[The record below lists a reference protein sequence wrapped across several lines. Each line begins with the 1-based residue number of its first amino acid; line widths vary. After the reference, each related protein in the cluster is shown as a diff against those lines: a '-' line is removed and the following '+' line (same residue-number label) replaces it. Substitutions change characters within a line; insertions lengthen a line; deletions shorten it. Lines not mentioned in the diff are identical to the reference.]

1 MHSATTHTS
10 DQLLVLVDGSNVA
23 FNGGR
28 KATFANL
35 SIVLEQLASFP
46 VRVVT
51 LADATL
57 RHRIDRPDALEPLL
71 SSGAIR
77 QIPKGTSADD
87 FLWQVALSERKL
99 GHPSYVVTNDHF
111 PEERAAAEG
120 VTGIARVTFMVI
132 EGRAFFQPTLEE
144 ILKIPSPGLPS
155 LDSGR
160 SEETDHS
167 KTDRVTGP
175 ELVKSPLVDHGKP
188 VVQSKHYS
196 VTSVS
201 SRGPS
206 IANSVQVASANRGKD
221 IAWELTLEAAKEL
234 WQKRRKSFPLEDGRQ
249 VAVKLDTLFGT
260 VNTAIKRV
268 RKNKVVTATQLTSKL
283 FVQTLKDHGVVIES
297 RAPPPHWTQTWNEQ
311 FCIFPS
317 RLFDGSNVDTVT
329 TTATVPSTTVH
340 KPDSVRL
347 KDQAEQLLSEG
358 KGLMLNGK
366 WAVRVSD
373 FCPLYPP
380 WNEFQMAQFL
390 KLHGVATVRPW
401 IPREKKRVLLWFP
414 RD

>member
-1 MHSATTHTS
+1 MHSAAAHTS
-10 DQLLVLVDGSNVA
+10 SQPLVLVDGSNVA

-35 SIVLEQLASFP
+35 STVLEQLTSLP
-46 VRVVT
+46 VRVVA

-57 RHRIDRPDALEPLL
+57 RHRIDRPDALESLL
-71 SSGAIR
+71 SSGMIR

-99 GHPSYVVTNDHF
+99 GHLSYVVTNDHF

-120 VTGIARVTFMVI
+120 VTGITRVTFMVI

-155 LDSGR
+155 LISGR
-160 SEETDHS
+160 GEEADNS
-167 KTDRVTGP
+167 KTDLVASP
-175 ELVKSPLVDHGKP
+175 ELAKSPLVDHGKP
-188 VVQSKHYS
+188 AMQSKHHSAAS
-196 VTSVS
+196 VP
-201 SRGPS
+201 SRDPTT
-206 IANSVQVASANRGKD
+206 ANSVQVAPVSRGKD

-234 WQKRRKSFPLEDGRQ
+234 WQKRRKSFLLEDGRQ

-329 TTATVPSTTVH
+329 TTAAVPSTTVH